1 MQSANLR
8 KNVRLLRDPGA
19 EGGSQTMARV
29 CKRCSGKDHGQ
40 SHTRRKLQMSH
51 AAEKPKREVSTELG
65 ELDAKTTHT
74 Y

>member
-1 MQSANLR
+1 
-8 KNVRLLRDPGA
+8 
-19 EGGSQTMARV
+19 MARV